1 MLSLRQLVAGS
12 AIMAAA
18 AIGSAGLALADGYT
32 PPRKVTYERPADWSG
47 FYFGLHSGYQ
57 WSSIDGTFSN
67 GGSGSFSVDH
77 DDWSVGAHIGLQH
90 QFGVI
95 VLGVEANIDSLFRG
109 DDGSTRCPNPTL
121 NCNVRVDDIISV
133 GGRLGYAAGHW
144 MPYIT
149 GGYAN
154 AALHYHTSALAP
166 FPFLSTEEAR
176 TRNDGW
182 YIGGGVEWIVSPG
195 WTAGLEYRHYEFDN
209 TSVTTWTTQVTQG
222 QPIERLTMSAG
233 SDSITARMSWKF
245 GREPAAAPPL
255 K

>member
-1 MLSLRQLVAGS
+1 M
-12 AIMAAA
+12 MAVA

-57 WSSIDGTFSN
+57 WTSTDNTL
-67 GGSGSFSVDH
+67 SGPGLAGPGPFSVDY
-77 DDWSVGAHIGLQH
+77 DDWSVGGHIGIQH
-90 QFGVI
+90 QFGTI
-95 VLGVEANIDSLFRG
+95 VLGVEGNIDSLFRDKPG
-109 DDGSTRCPNPTL
+109 NTLCPGNATL
-121 NCNVRVDDIISV
+121 NCNMRVDDIISV
-133 GGRLGYAAGHW
+133 GGRIGYAAGHW

-154 AALHYHTSALAP
+154 AALHFTASDVTPLPYLTR
-166 FPFLSTEEAR
+166 EESR

-182 YIGGGVEWIVSPG
+182 YLGGGVEWIVSPG
-195 WTAGLEYRHYEFDN
+195 WIAGIEYRHYEFDN
-209 TSVTTWTTQVTQG
+209 TSATTWTAQPTQG
-222 QPIERLTMSAG
+222 QPLERITTNAS